1 MNYLLDTH
9 AFLWFINGSP
19 ELPLAVQEQIEDVDN
34 QIWVS
39 VVSFWEIAIKYALGK
54 LLLDIP
60 LEELEQQL
68 ADNGFHTLS
77 LEIRDTLSVATLPL
91 HHGDP
96 FDRLL
101 ICQAVNNNFTMLTR
115 DQTYSQYQVLTFWRL

>member
-19 ELPLAVQEQIEDVDN
+19 ELPLAVKEKIENPAN

-54 LLLDIP
+54 LELDMP
-60 LEELEQQL
+60 LNELEQQL
-68 ADNGFHTLS
+68 VDNGFHTLS
-77 LEIRDTLSVATLPL
+77 LEIRDTLSVAALPQ
-91 HHGDP
+91 HHADP

-101 ICQAVNNNFTMLTR
+101 ICQAKNNDFTILTR
-115 DQTYSQYQVLTFWRL
+115 DQTFSQYETSISWHL